1 MGLSEHPRKKF
12 ENVPI
17 SSFLILTLCFADGL
31 PQLQNH
37 VKFNHK
43 QQVSRASHFHL
54 STCLSFL
61 EKGGHQCSQMTQ
73 NLHPSW
79 EIVVMMN
86 PMHLVLDALA
96 CHPMVEHPC
105 IHSNI
110 PSDSKISPTRYRET
124 VKKCLDQKKHTR
136 DPRDCILSRPL
147 QHWINTIHASKL
159 TRLLDTVQTLEEIAK
174 QQSQGNSQK
183 LFKLV
188 FSIYPANTH
197 KGSQWRP
204 KRLPFWHWI
213 NMAYASKPA

>member
-43 QQVSRASHFHL
+43 QQVSWASHFHL

-79 EIVVMMN
+79 EIGVMMN
-86 PMHLVLDALA
+86 PMHLVEALA
-96 CHPMVEHPC
+96 CCPMREHPC

-110 PSDSKISPTRYRET
+110 PSDSKISPTGYRET
-124 VKKCLDQKKHTR
+124 VKIVYIRENTQGITMTAYYQDRFNTES
-136 DPRDCILSRPL
+136 ILL
-147 QHWINTIHASKL
+147 MH
-159 TRLLDTVQTLEEIAK
+159 
-174 QQSQGNSQK
+174 QS
-183 LFKLV
+183 
-188 FSIYPANTH
+188 
-197 KGSQWRP
+197 
-204 KRLPFWHWI
+204 
-213 NMAYASKPA
+213 